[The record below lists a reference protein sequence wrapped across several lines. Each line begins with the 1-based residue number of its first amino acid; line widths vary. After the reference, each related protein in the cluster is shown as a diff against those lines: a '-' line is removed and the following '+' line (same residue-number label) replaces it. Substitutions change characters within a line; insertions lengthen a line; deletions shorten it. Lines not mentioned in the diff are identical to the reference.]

1 MVMIARFF
9 GMQSIGSAWIE
20 QRFWEFYTRENE
32 DDLKDFHFDTKV
44 LLKYCA
50 DTTTISW
57 PCWSYERMV
66 KKWVIWWLGTIC
78 IFMKLWQV
86 WLNWFQ
92 NRYVFQVYDCAV
104 PMRQVPFRNRWS
116 FHPVDQLNF
125 EVCYRTYEGLFCRI
139 LGIGCLFRFTQ
150 LEGVPRAWIIRNH
163 VTFGTPEFPW
173 DSFRFIWMIGTF
185 GTSFNYDFE
194 NIKRLAIA
202 GKSCQF
208 QCMWHSTRLGPISS
222 GEVAVAF
229 CDPRYMLMLYDTCIM
244 MCCTHII
251 SESQL
256 PAARIRTVDCQSC
269 NCFTFSREPTFGL
282 YFRLEKDGVFLVSF
296 RINLLICYTIL

>member
-1 MVMIARFF
+1 MVMIAHFF

-44 LLKYCA
+44 LLKCCA

-66 KKWVIWWLGTIC
+66 KKWMIWWLGTIC

-194 NIKRLAIA
+194 NIRQIM
-202 GKSCQF
+202 SVPMHVTF
-208 QCMWHSTRLGPISS
+208 NP
-222 GEVAVAF
+222 
-229 CDPRYMLMLYDTCIM
+229 PRS
-244 MCCTHII
+244 HII
-251 SESQL
+251 GRGCSCILWSTIHAYAIWYMYHDVLHAYHVRIPITSSEDSHCRLSILQL
-256 PAARIRTVDCQSC
+256 
-269 NCFTFSREPTFGL
+269 FHL
-282 YFRLEKDGVFLVSF
+282 
-296 RINLLICYTIL
+296 